1 MFEMGCLKWIV
12 WYGWFDV
19 CCFWS
24 DVFYNKYTKLLEKLN
39 LGRKKL
45 NVYPLVICILL
56 KITIVVRNQI
66 GNFFLFGLF
75 SYLCSVNHTLL
86 VFFWPGSEK
95 ESNQKTLDMMKHR
108 VFLAAVLLTA
118 LAFSQ
123 SAKAYDFSAV
133 APSGQT
139 LYYNIVGGNAQVTS
153 QNSRSPYYSTY
164 PTGALTIPDS
174 VTYNGTTYSVT
185 TIGNFAF
192 NNCSGL
198 TSVTIGGSVTTIGNY
213 AFDRCSGLT
222 SVTIGGSVTTIGY
235 NAFYMCRGLTSVT
248 IPNSVTS
255 IGNYAFMDCSG
266 LTSVTIGDSVTTIG
280 NFAFMDCSGLTSV
293 TIGGSVTT
301 IGTNAFYLCSSLSSV
316 TIPNSV
322 TTIGGSAFNGCSG
335 LTSVTIGGSVTTIA
349 DQAFANC
356 NGMTEITCLATG
368 APTLGNNVF
377 YNVPSTI
384 PVYIPCGSQSSYAS
398 SWRYFSNF
406 NEIFL
411 PTLTAQSSD
420 TTMGTVAITTSPTCS
435 DSIAVVTA
443 TANSGYLF
451 DHWSDGSTSN
461 PYTFTVTSDTTV
473 IAYFVREE
481 EPEGITDINKEN
493 VSVYVRDGRIV
504 VTGAEGESV
513 QVCDITGRPV
523 PDHSP
528 LSSGVYMVKVGNLPV
543 RKVVVTR

>member
-1 MFEMGCLKWIV
+1 
-12 WYGWFDV
+12 
-19 CCFWS
+19 
-24 DVFYNKYTKLLEKLN
+24 
-39 LGRKKL
+39 
-45 NVYPLVICILL
+45 
-56 KITIVVRNQI
+56 
-66 GNFFLFGLF
+66 
-75 SYLCSVNHTLL
+75 
-86 VFFWPGSEK
+86 
-95 ESNQKTLDMMKHR
+95 MKHR

-213 AFDRCSGLT
+213 AFERCSGLT
-222 SVTIGGSVTTIGY
+222 SVTIGGSVTTIG
-235 NAFYMCRGLTSVT
+235 
-248 IPNSVTS
+248 
-255 IGNYAFMDCSG
+255 NYAFDNCSG

-280 NFAFMDCSGLTSV
+280 ARAFLDCSGLTSV

-301 IGTNAFYLCSSLSSV
+301 IGDYAFYHCSSLSSVTIPNSVTTIGIAAFYMCSGLTSVTIGGSVTTIADDAFYRCSSLSSVTIGGSVTTIGNYAFYMCSGLTSV

-335 LTSVTIGGSVTTIA
+335 LAEIHSQANVAPRLGGQTFS
-349 DQAFANC
+349 
-356 NGMTEITCLATG
+356 G
-368 APTLGNNVF
+368 
-377 YNVPSTI
+377 VPDTI
-384 PVYIPCGSQSSYAS
+384 PVYIPCGSVSSYRS
-398 SWRYFSNF
+398 RWTHFSNF